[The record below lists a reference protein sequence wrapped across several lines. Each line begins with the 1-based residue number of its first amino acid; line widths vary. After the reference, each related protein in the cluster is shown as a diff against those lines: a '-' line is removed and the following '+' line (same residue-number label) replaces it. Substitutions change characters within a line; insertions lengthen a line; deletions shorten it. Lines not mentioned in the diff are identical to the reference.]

1 MNKERWNKLL
11 EEMKADGL
19 DGLVLVPGP
28 NLYYMTGL
36 RMGLSER
43 PSLCAI
49 EAFGAATFLM
59 PGFEITKGEN
69 LAATLLDQGVEMEFR
84 MESFSDEEGP
94 GPAFARVFQGKGGTW
109 GLEYTSA
116 RMLEYSLMKKAM
128 GDFAF
133 VDAGTIMKKL
143 RMIKDQSEIRAME
156 TACSLCDEGV
166 DIARRRLLPGTRASD
181 VVLEVERYL
190 KERGAEAVHASF
202 ATGPDTAVP
211 HAGTSK
217 TPVSEGDIAWIDLC
231 VSVGG
236 YWGDITRTWA
246 VGGRFSK
253 ELERVYRIV
262 QEAQENARLN
272 AKPGM
277 SGAEIDA
284 LARDVIASYGYGDQF
299 IHRTGHG
306 LGLEVHEEPYIVS
319 SNLVPLEAGMTFT
332 IEPGIYLPG
341 RGGVRIED
349 DVVLT
354 ADGARS
360 LTNYPRN
367 LADEDGKLVV

>member
-1 MNKERWNKLL
+1 MNNQRWNKLL
-11 EEMKADGL
+11 ESMKEDGL
-19 DGLVLVPGP
+19 TGMVLVPGP
-28 NLYYMTGL
+28 NLFYMTGI

-49 EAFGAATFLM
+49 EAGGRATFLM
-59 PGFEITKGEN
+59 PGFEMVKGEKT
-69 LAATLLDQGVEMEFR
+69 AAALLDKGVEMEFCT
-84 MESFSDEEGP
+84 ESYSDEEGP
-94 GPAFARVFQGKGGTW
+94 GPVFSRVFEGKGGAW
-109 GLEYTSA
+109 GLEYTAA
-116 RMLEYSLMKKAM
+116 RMLEYSLMKSAM
-128 GDFAF
+128 GDFVFA
-133 VDAGTIMKKL
+133 DAGSTMKRL
-143 RMIKDQSEIRAME
+143 RMTKDESEIQSME
-156 TACSLCDEGV
+156 AACSLCDLGV
-166 DIARRRLLPGTRASD
+166 DVARRLLTPGKRASD
-181 VVLEVERYL
+181 VVTEVERRL
-190 KERGAEAVHASF
+190 KERGAESVHMAL
-202 ATGPDTAVP
+202 ATGVDTAVP
-211 HAGTSK
+211 HAGVSK
-217 TPVSEGDIAWIDLC
+217 TRVSEGEIAWIDLC
-231 VSVGG
+231 VSVNG

-246 VGGRFSK
+246 VGGRFTK

-262 QEAQENARLN
+262 QEGQENARLN

-306 LGLEVHEEPYIVS
+306 LGLEIHEEPYIVA
-319 SNLVPLEAGMTFT
+319 SNHAPLEVGMTFT
-332 IEPGIYLPG
+332 IEPGIYLSG

-354 ADGARS
+354 TDGTRS